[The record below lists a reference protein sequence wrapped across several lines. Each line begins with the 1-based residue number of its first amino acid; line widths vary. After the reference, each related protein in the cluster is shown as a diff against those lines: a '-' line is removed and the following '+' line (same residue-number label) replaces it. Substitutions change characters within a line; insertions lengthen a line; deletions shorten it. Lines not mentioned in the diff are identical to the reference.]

1 MVLAILTYLG
11 SSFFG
16 GILVAY
22 INHITQ
28 AKRYKYQFRAENKN
42 YIMRKK
48 VELVYNINKD
58 LIDFNSVTTDN
69 YIPMKKYIE
78 STIEDYE
85 KEKEKLYE
93 MLEKTKGS
101 KIEQEEYL
109 ENLNINLV
117 YFPEIKAKIR
127 ETSLYLNQRMIIT
140 GITYEDKDKGIEK
153 PYFEERLSGKRN
165 TNFEK
170 EFYKACDDYERG
182 FKEVQQCLNDE
193 VEKVVKYF
201 ESWKRC

>member
-16 GILVAY
+16 GIIVAY
-22 INHITQ
+22 INHHSQ
-28 AKRYKYQFRAENKN
+28 AKRYKDQFRAENKN

-48 VELVYNINKD
+48 VELVYNVNKD
-58 LIDFNSVTTDN
+58 LLDFNSVTIDN

-78 STIEDYE
+78 SPIENYE

-117 YFPEIKAKIR
+117 YFPEIKAKIQK
-127 ETSLYLNQRMIIT
+127 TSLYLNQRMIII
-140 GITYEDKDKGIEK
+140 GMAYEDEDKGVEK
-153 PYFEERLSGKRN
+153 PYFEKRLLGERN

-170 EFYKACDDYERG
+170 EFYKAYEDYERG

-201 ESWKRC
+201 ES